1 MDGSTSPF
9 LMMTLLCSQVK
20 AVTCFRVTSSTFIIS
35 QQNFLSCQFL
45 MIPTLTSIFFCV
57 VFYAVHI
64 WSQFDYTYTRI
75 AGNNIYK
82 EMQQQ
87 QQQQQDITVNLPS
100 GQIEKIS
107 VSLSLVHGGFNFA
120 FWLTS
125 FYLN

>member
-87 QQQQQDITVNLPS
+87 QDITVNLPS